1 MHSTSLLA
9 VAGAAL
15 LSCGSVACTSP
26 SQASPSPAP
35 RVATAAGARPADRA
49 GAADAHVGLAPF
61 AAPPRAPSAT
71 GAPFF
76 APLPALRVTGG
87 LDAAVVERELARHL
101 ADLDACYQRRL
112 AVHPGLAGQ
121 VFIHWSIGADG
132 AVVEQCITE
141 DTVGDEGVVDC
152 VNAQVKAT
160 RYPAPRGGSAG
171 AAYPFT
177 FQPGAAR

>member
-1 MHSTSLLA
+1 MHATPSSLA
-9 VAGAAL
+9 VAAAAL
-15 LSCGSVACTSP
+15 LSCLTAACTSP
-26 SQASPSPAP
+26 SQASPSPER

-49 GAADAHVGLAPF
+49 GVSLAPF
-61 AAPPRAPSAT
+61 AAPPRAPPAT
-71 GAPFF
+71 GAPVF

-177 FQPGAAR
+177 IQPGAAR